1 MATGIREHFAELP
14 DPRQASGRRHR
25 LGDIL
30 AISICAV
37 ICAAEQWS
45 EIEEFGQAK
54 EAWFRTFLRLA
65 QGIPSE
71 DTFRRVFAALD
82 PEAFERCF
90 ISWIKAWI
98 KALSGSSK
106 GKLIPIDG
114 KTLRHSFDRANGKVA
129 IHRVSAWGSAN
140 GLCFG
145 QLATEAKSNEITA
158 IPKLLKLLDLEGATV
173 TSDAI
178 GCQKAIAAQIA
189 EQGGDY
195 VLALKENQVTLHE
208 EVKLFLDHNIAAPSR
223 EFAIYSCQ
231 ETDGD
236 HGRVEIRRAWV
247 TPAVDWFED
256 CGQWKGLK
264 SFAAVECE
272 RDVGDKITCER
283 RYFISSLDGTDAARI
298 AQAVRNHWSVENNL
312 HWSLDVSFH
321 EDQSRIRK
329 GHGAENFS
337 RLRRIALN
345 LLKQETTCRR
355 GIKTKRLRA
364 GWDEQYMCQV
374 LQI

>member
-1 MATGIREHFAELP
+1 MANGIMEHFAELL
-14 DPRQASGRRHR
+14 DPRQASGRRHL

-30 AISICAV
+30 TISICAV
-37 ICAAEQWS
+37 ICAADEWS
-45 EIEEFGQAK
+45 EIEEFGRAK
-54 EAWFRTFLRLA
+54 ESWFRTFLRLPH
-65 QGIPSE
+65 GIPSE
-71 DTFRRVFAALD
+71 DTLRRVFTMLD
-82 PEAFERCF
+82 PDAFERCF
-90 ISWIKAWI
+90 MQWMKT
-98 KALSGSSK
+98 LSGSSK

-114 KTLRHSFDRANGKVA
+114 KTLRHSFDRANGKAA
-129 IHRVSAWGSAN
+129 IHMVSAWGAAN

-173 TSDAI
+173 TIDAM
-178 GCQKAIAAQIA
+178 GCQKDIATGIR

-195 VLALKENQVTLHE
+195 VLALKENQATLHE
-208 EVKLFLDHNIAAPSR
+208 EVKLFLDQNIAAPSR
-223 EFAIYSCQ
+223 KFAIYAHE

-256 CGQWKGLK
+256 RDQWKGLK

-272 RDVGDKITCER
+272 RHVGDKITCER
-283 RYFISSLDGTDAARI
+283 RYFISSLDGTNAASI

-312 HWSLDVSFH
+312 HWSLDMSFH

-364 GWDEQYMCQV
+364 GWDEQYLCQI
-374 LQI
+374 LRI